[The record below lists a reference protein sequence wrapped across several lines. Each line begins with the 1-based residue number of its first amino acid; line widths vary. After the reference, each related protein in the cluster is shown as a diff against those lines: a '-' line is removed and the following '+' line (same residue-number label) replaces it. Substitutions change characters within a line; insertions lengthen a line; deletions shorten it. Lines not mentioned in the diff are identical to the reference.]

1 MKKIN
6 IFKKKQEMTNSVV
19 IIPTYNEIGN
29 IKNTLNK
36 IENLSVN
43 FNIIIVDDNSPDGT
57 AKLVNTIIDSKKL
70 KSKIT
75 LINRKEKNGLG
86 SAYIEGFKKALSQ
99 NYDYIFQLDCDGSHD
114 PNELI
119 KLREIL
125 INEHKDI
132 VVGSRYIKG
141 ITVINWP
148 LSRLLLSI
156 FANIYVKIVTG
167 LPVKDSTGGFNG
179 YNKKAL
185 SSIIKNKISFQGYAF
200 QIQMKFI
207 GYKLKYKI
215 DEIPIIFKDREI
227 GESKMSF
234 KIFGEAFYG
243 IVLMKLK
250 SFFVKYRS

>member
-1 MKKIN
+1 
-6 IFKKKQEMTNSVV
+6 MTNSVV

-36 IENLSVN
+36 IENLKVN
-43 FNIIIVDDNSPDGT
+43 FNIIVVDDNSPDGT

-119 KLREIL
+119 KLREML

-215 DEIPIIFKDREI
+215 DEIPI
-227 GESKMSF
+227 
-234 KIFGEAFYG
+234 
-243 IVLMKLK
+243 
-250 SFFVKYRS
+250 